1 MRVVTWNIR
10 FGVEFDTAAREL
22 QRIDSLRDADI
33 VLLQEM
39 DEAGTA
45 AIAGMIGAGWVFRS
59 AAAHRTTGRDFGNA
73 ILSRWPITDAVEIGL
88 PHRAFVQGQPRSATR
103 ATVEV
108 DGLAVS
114 TYSVHTEIR
123 SMRLEKRVEQ
133 FVALADDV
141 RAMRA
146 PVVVIGGD
154 FNTVTGRDVL
164 VLGEAMANVGLA
176 CVSHGAGPTFRRFK
190 RGFRLDHVFARG
202 LSVRA
207 AGEAREA
214 TASDHVPL
222 WTELTIGPRSAP
234 TGHV

>member
-1 MRVVTWNIR
+1 
-10 FGVEFDTAAREL
+10 
-22 QRIDSLRDADI
+22 
-33 VLLQEM
+33 
-39 DEAGTA
+39 
-45 AIAGMIGAGWVFRS
+45 
-59 AAAHRTTGRDFGNA
+59 
-73 ILSRWPITDAVEIGL
+73 
-88 PHRAFVQGQPRSATR
+88 
-103 ATVEV
+103 
-108 DGLAVS
+108 
-114 TYSVHTEIR
+114 
-123 SMRLEKRVEQ
+123 MRLEKRVEQ